1 MNDRDLQEKLTIFT
15 IGHSNHSLEV
25 FINLLKSHK
34 IDVLV
39 DVRSKPFSRFSPQ
52 FNKEGLEKAVK
63 AGGIKYLFMGREL
76 GGRPQDSEFYDNYGF
91 VLYSR
96 IAESPLF
103 HEGIDRLIN
112 GIKTYRV
119 AVMCGEENP
128 VNCHRRLLVGRV
140 LANRGVS
147 VRHIRGDGRIQDED
161 ELAQEEYQSKGE
173 QAQLSLFEP
182 KEVPE
187 WKSTQSVL
195 PRKKARQFWTGTWV
209 GGCTHCAVR
218 RID

>member
-1 MNDRDLQEKLTIFT
+1 MNDKDSQEKLTIFT
-15 IGHSNHSLEV
+15 VGHSNHSLDI
-25 FINLLKSHK
+25 FIGLLKSHK

-63 AGGIKYLFMGREL
+63 ASSIRYLFLGREL
-76 GGRPQDSEFYDNYGF
+76 GGRPQDSEFYDNQGF

-103 HEGIDRLIN
+103 HEGIDRLIK

-128 VNCHRRLLVGRV
+128 ANCHRRLLIGRV
-140 LANRGVS
+140 LAKRGVS
-147 VRHIRGDGRIQDED
+147 VRHIRGDSTVHDED
-161 ELAQEEYQSKGE
+161 ELAQEAYGRTGE
-173 QAQLSLFEP
+173 QAQLSLFESNE
-182 KEVPE
+182 EVPE
-187 WKSTQSVL
+187 QRPGS
-195 PRKKARQFWTGTWV
+195 AFDIRQK
-209 GGCTHCAVR
+209 AVR
-218 RID
+218 GLRPL

>member
-1 MNDRDLQEKLTIFT
+1 MNDKDSQEKLTIFT
-15 IGHSNHSLEV
+15 IGHSNHSSDV

-63 AGGIKYLFMGREL
+63 ASEIKYLFLGQEL

-103 HEGIDRLIN
+103 LDGIDRLIK

-128 VNCHRRLLVGRV
+128 ANCHRRLLIGRV
-140 LANRGVS
+140 LAKRGVS
-147 VRHIRGDGRIQDED
+147 VRHIRGDGTVHDED
-161 ELAQEEYQSKGE
+161 ELAREEYQSKGK
-173 QAQLSLFEP
+173 QAQLSLFEA
-182 KEVPE
+182 KEEVPE

-195 PRKKARQFWTGTWV
+195 PRKKLDSSSA
-209 GGCTHCAVR
+209 H
-218 RID
+218 

>member
-1 MNDRDLQEKLTIFT
+1 MNDKDSQEKLTIFT
-15 IGHSNHSLEV
+15 IGHSNHSLEL

-63 AGGIKYLFMGREL
+63 AGGIKYLFLGREL
-76 GGRPQDSEFYDNYGF
+76 GGRPQDSEFYDNQGF

-103 HEGIDRLIN
+103 HEGIDRLIK

-128 VNCHRRLLVGRV
+128 ANCHRRLLIGRV
-140 LANRGVS
+140 LAKRGVS
-147 VRHIRGDGRIQDED
+147 VRHIRGDSTVHDED
-161 ELAQEEYQSKGE
+161 ELELAFSK
-173 QAQLSLFEP
+173 
-182 KEVPE
+182 
-187 WKSTQSVL
+187 
-195 PRKKARQFWTGTWV
+195 
-209 GGCTHCAVR
+209 
-218 RID
+218 

>member
-1 MNDRDLQEKLTIFT
+1 MNDKDLQEKLTIFT

-25 FINLLKSHK
+25 FINLLQSHK
-34 IDVLV
+34 INVLV

-63 AGGIKYLFMGREL
+63 AGGIKCLFLGRKL

-103 HEGIDRLIN
+103 LEGIDRLIK

-128 VNCHRRLLVGRV
+128 ANCHRRLLVGRV
-140 LANRGVS
+140 LGERGVS

-161 ELAQEEYQSKGE
+161 ELGRDEYQSKGE

-182 KEVPE
+182 NEEVPE
-187 WKSTQSVL
+187 WKSTQLVL
-195 PRKKARQFWTGTWV
+195 SRKELDSSSA
-209 GGCTHCAVR
+209 H
-218 RID
+218 

>member
-1 MNDRDLQEKLTIFT
+1 MNDKGIQERITIFT
-15 IGHSNHSLEV
+15 VGHSNHSLEV
-25 FINLLKSHK
+25 FIGLLKSHK
-34 IDVLV
+34 IEVLV

-52 FNKEGLEKAVK
+52 FNKEGFERAVR
-63 AGGIKYLFMGREL
+63 ASGIKYLFLGKEL
-76 GGRPQDSEFYDNYGF
+76 GGRPESSEFYDNQGF

-103 HEGIDRLIN
+103 LEGIDRLIR

-140 LANRGVS
+140 LLKRGVN
-147 VRHIRGDGRIQDED
+147 VRHIRGDGTVQNED
-161 ELAQEEYQSKGE
+161 ELAREECQGGGE
-173 QAQLSLFEP
+173 QAQLSLFESN

-195 PRKKARQFWTGTWV
+195 PRKKLDSSSA
-209 GGCTHCAVR
+209 H
-218 RID
+218 

>member
-1 MNDRDLQEKLTIFT
+1 MNDKDSQEKLTIFT
-15 IGHSNHSLEV
+15 VGHSNHSLEV
-25 FINLLKSHK
+25 FINLLQSHK
-34 IDVLV
+34 INVLV

-63 AGGIKYLFMGREL
+63 AGGIKYLFLGREL

-103 HEGIDRLIN
+103 LEGIDRLIK

-128 VNCHRRLLVGRV
+128 ANCHRRLLVGRV
-140 LANRGVS
+140 LGERGVS

-161 ELAQEEYQSKGE
+161 ELGRDEYQSKGE

-182 KEVPE
+182 NEEVPE
-187 WKSTQSVL
+187 WKSTQWVL
-195 PRKKARQFWTGTWV
+195 SRKELDSSSA
-209 GGCTHCAVR
+209 H
-218 RID
+218 

>member
-1 MNDRDLQEKLTIFT
+1 MNDNELQEKLTIFT
-15 IGHSNHSLEV
+15 VGHSNHSLEV

-52 FNKEGLEKAVK
+52 FNKEGLEKTVR
-63 AGGIKYLFMGREL
+63 AGGIKYLFLGKEL
-76 GGRPQDSEFYDNYGF
+76 GGRPQGSEFHDNYGF

-103 HEGIDRLIN
+103 LEGIDRLIR

-119 AVMCGEENP
+119 AVMCSEENP
-128 VNCHRRLLVGRV
+128 ANCHRRLLVGRV
-140 LANRGVS
+140 LAKRGVS
-147 VRHIRGDGRIQDED
+147 VRHIRGDGTIQDED
-161 ELAQEEYQSKGE
+161 ELAWEEYRSTGE
-173 QAQLSLFEP
+173 QAQVSLFESNE
-182 KEVPE
+182 EVPE

-195 PRKKARQFWTGTWV
+195 PRKKLDSSSA
-209 GGCTHCAVR
+209 H
-218 RID
+218 